1 VNVCNVKGEILEE
14 NIQVIG
20 FLLEKN
26 ARSENRRCY
35 NNILNIYCGL
45 VILPTSCFENVTLR
59 DESRDQSVSLCS
71 VTVI

>member
-1 VNVCNVKGEILEE
+1 MNVYNVEGEILEQ
-14 NIQVIG
+14 NIWVIG

-26 ARSENRRCY
+26 ATSENRRCY

-45 VILPTSCFENVTLR
+45 VIWPASRFENVALR